1 MKLRFFTVSILLTAA
16 FLVLTT
22 TSIASAQ
29 STSQNSTSCDDVKN
43 FTQEPAVFVDMTNPG
58 DINYCPGNKTT
69 AKHAKCNGKDNGPC
83 GVPSAFPNGQTLKF
97 VLIHYNP
104 LLKSCKPSFA
114 DVSTPEPDLSSFLS
128 SLGAVPSGN
137 KTPSPAAPGKPTT
150 PASTPQIT
158 TMSNKIKSNAK
169 LPEGIAGLVGVTP
182 SKTPQQCM
190 DDYNVTRQNA
200 VDLISAANIFSTVV
214 TQAVKDSQTKID
226 AYNSFVLNANNA
238 TSGWR
243 VLLDESKTLK
253 QISPALPVF
262 TKTMSDSAFAQLA
275 NDPTQSQFAK
285 DSLKVDSLKKVLSDE
300 YGKDFT
306 TVATELAAEA
316 KTEAGHL
323 KPSSE
328 CDKDQD
334 VTSKIKDDSAQLAN
348 IYQDPKS
355 SFATTWTAQITKIA
369 EMSTSLASAIT
380 DAQTKLQQADAT
392 SENVYDVA
400 DNSQSTDT
408 VTLTCTNQSLLLVP
422 VTIGESGAVADKNA
436 QPAAPAAKT
445 GASPKTTN
453 TTGQQTTT
461 DPAKQQ
467 TPASQTYTYRKL
479 QFGYG
484 PRVYE
489 SAGMVFSPLAQHSY
503 GTAAAGSSPSC
514 PASTPSVTYTG
525 CIVDDSASNW
535 RILPMMVVSYRLGE
549 QESKKARDLTPYI
562 SFGAT
567 VKSSASTGTS
577 LEYLLGPSWAIAH
590 RYLFL
595 TVGGYAGQVTHLGGG
610 LVLGGQTATLPS
622 TLPTT
627 SGYEWG
633 PGFAVTFKLGSQQG
647 SSQTSNTNNTTP
659 AKSTTTGNA
668 GK

>member
-150 PASTPQIT
+150 PASTPLIA

-243 VLLDESKTLK
+243 ALLDESKKLK

-262 TKTMSDSAFAQLA
+262 TETMSDSAIAKLT
-275 NDPTQSQFAK
+275 NDPPLSA
-285 DSLKVDSLKKVLSDE
+285 SAIDSLKKVLSDE

-316 KTEAGHL
+316 KTEANGL
-323 KPSSE
+323 KLSSE
-328 CDKDQD
+328 CNKDEDND
-334 VTSKIKDDSAQLAN
+334 VVKLNQSDLTQLAN

-355 SFATTWTAQITKIA
+355 SFATTWKAQIAKIA
-369 EMSTSLASAIT
+369 EMSTSLASAIA

-392 SENVYDVA
+392 SGTVYDVA

-422 VTIGESGAVADKNA
+422 VTIGGSGAVADKNA